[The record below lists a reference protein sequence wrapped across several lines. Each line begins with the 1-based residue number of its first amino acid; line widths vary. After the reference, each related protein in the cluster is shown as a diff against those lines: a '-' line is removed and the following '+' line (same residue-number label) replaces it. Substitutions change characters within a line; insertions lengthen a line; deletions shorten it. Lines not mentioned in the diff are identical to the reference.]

1 VASAATVSILRVGHH
16 DPVTTLTGEPWQES
30 AGNGER
36 PGLGGIAEH
45 YAVGMIGRLRR
56 RGGPPERQASRRARQ
71 EEQREQRRLLWG
83 GPVDADRVLAFS
95 DAVFAIAITLLTIE
109 LGVRPGLDGSAF
121 TTELRD
127 LLPALGAYA
136 LSFIILGQLWLT
148 HHRIF
153 SVIARVDRPLLICN
167 LAFLGL
173 IALMPFPVRLL
184 SDYHDRPLAVA
195 VYALTFIAAML
206 LQGWLWRYVTKPER
220 RHLLSEPVS
229 DYVRQGFTRTIS
241 GTLLAFGAVVPLVIW
256 APRFAAALWAVMLVV
271 QLVVAWLNR

>member
-1 VASAATVSILRVGHH
+1 LERR
-16 DPVTTLTGEPWQES
+16 
-30 AGNGER
+30 AG
-36 PGLGGIAEH
+36 H
-45 YAVGMIGRLRR
+45 YAVGMIGRLRG
-56 RGGPPERQASRRARQ
+56 RGGPPERRARQ
-71 EEQREQRRLLWG
+71 EDLREQRRALWG

-95 DAVFAIAITLLTIE
+95 DAVFAIAITLLT
-109 LGVRPGLDGSAF
+109 LDLRVRPGLDGSAF
-121 TTELRD
+121 TRELRD
-127 LLPALGAYA
+127 LLPSLGAYA
-136 LSFIILGQLWLT
+136 LSYVILGQLWLT

-173 IALMPFPVRLL
+173 IALLPFPVRLL

-206 LQGWLWRYVTKPER
+206 LQGWLWRYVTKPDR
-220 RHLLSEPVS
+220 RHLLKEPVS
-229 DYVRQGFTRTIS
+229 DHVRQGFTRTIS
-241 GTLLAFGAVVPLVIW
+241 GMLLAFGAVVPLVMW